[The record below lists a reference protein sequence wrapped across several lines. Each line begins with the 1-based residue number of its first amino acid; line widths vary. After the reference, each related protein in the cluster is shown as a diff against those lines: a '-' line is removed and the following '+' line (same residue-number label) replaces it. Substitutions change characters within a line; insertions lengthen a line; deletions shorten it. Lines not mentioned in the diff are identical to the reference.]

1 MNISP
6 GSSLPGIGLYD
17 NFNRQFSIN
26 NPVILITLTVII
38 VFYYFVF
45 HYLGISSSAAAAAPP
60 PPSSPGITMIE
71 ILMWALFIFLILVN
85 GLQYFFSLDIKTT
98 IKNIF
103 APVPKIDI
111 EVRDKE
117 GGAEPVPEIMIE
129 KQVYNIPENKY
140 TYEDAEALCAAYGA
154 SLATYDQI
162 DAAHNQGAEWCN
174 YGWSDGQMIFYPTQK
189 DTYNNLQTIEGHE
202 HDCGRPGINGGFIKN
217 KKARF
222 GVNCYGYKPEIT
234 PDEADSLGT
243 DPAYPMT
250 KDEVRFNRKV
260 RKFRNKLST
269 IQISPFKSDQWSQI

>member
-6 GSSLPGIGLYD
+6 GSTLPGMGLYD

-26 NPVILITLTVII
+26 NPVILITLTTII
-38 VFYYFVF
+38 VFYYFIF
-45 HYLGISSSAAAAAPP
+45 HYLGISSSAATTAAPAA
-60 PPSSPGITMIE
+60 SSPGITMIE

-103 APVPKIDI
+103 APVPEIDI

-117 GGAEPVPEIMIE
+117 GSAEPVPEIMIE
-129 KQVYNIPENKY
+129 KQVFNVPGNKY

-162 DAAHNQGAEWCN
+162 DSAYNQGAEWCN

-202 HDCGRPGINGGFIKN
+202 HDCGRPGINGGYIKN
-217 KKARF
+217 RKARF
-222 GVNCYGYKPEIT
+222 GANCYGYKPEIT
-234 PDEADSLGT
+234 PDEADALGN

-250 KDEVRFNRKV
+250 EDEIRFNRKV

-269 IQISPFKSDQWSQI
+269 VQISPFKSDQWSQI